1 MGMWIGTFVSSAS
14 DVFVVVVNPLY
25 CRQINTENM
34 VKWCTS
40 TGAVTEQPSQARL
53 LSLHTGESVGSVGTE
68 R

>member
-1 MGMWIGTFVSSAS
+1 MESFCKLCFYNSNGMGMWIGTFVSSAS

-34 VKWCTS
+34 VKWCIS
-40 TGAVTEQPSQARL
+40 TGAVTEQ
-53 LSLHTGESVGSVGTE
+53 LH